1 MIKISRSTVYKRCS
15 LCFTKDEPDGSH
27 LINLDGLQLCQ
38 KCYDKFRASAYNQRC
53 MLLNSLRCY
62 RRLISK
68 YEDNGNIMLDANF
81 EGISDNLKD
90 YNIFEE
96 NEKN

>member
-1 MIKISRSTVYKRCS
+1 MITISRSTIYKRCS
-15 LCFTKDEPDGSH
+15 LCFTKDGLDGDN

-38 KCYDKFRASAYNQRC
+38 KCYDKFRASGYNQRC
-53 MLLNSLRCY
+53 MLLNSLNCY

-68 YEDNGNIMLDANF
+68 YEDNGNIILDTNF
-81 EGISDNLKD
+81 KGIADNLKD

>member
-15 LCFTKDEPDGSH
+15 LCFTKDEPDGGH

-68 YEDNGNIMLDANF
+68 YEDNGNIMLDTNF
-81 EGISDNLKD
+81 EGIADNLKD

>member
-15 LCFTKDEPDGSH
+15 LCFTKDEPDGGH

-81 EGISDNLKD
+81 EGIADNLKD

-96 NEKN
+96 NKKN